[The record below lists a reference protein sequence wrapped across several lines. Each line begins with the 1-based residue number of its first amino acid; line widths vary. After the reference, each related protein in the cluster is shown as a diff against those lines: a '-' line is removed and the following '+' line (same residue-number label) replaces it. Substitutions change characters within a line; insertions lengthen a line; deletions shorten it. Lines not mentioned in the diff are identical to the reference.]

1 MDIAVQEQQTE
12 PTLKELLSVVQTT
25 NFFGLGLQLNIKE
38 YDLNVIEKDNR
49 GDVRKQMRLMFQQ
62 YLRQTVSPSWQEVAT
77 ALNTIGEE
85 KLADM
90 IAKKYGVTVEVLS
103 D

>member
-1 MDIAVQEQQTE
+1 MQEQQTE

-85 KLADM
+85 KLADT

>member
-1 MDIAVQEQQTE
+1 MYTAEQQQQTE

-77 ALNTIGEE
+77 ALNTIGED
-85 KLADM
+85 KLADT
-90 IAKKYGVTVEVLS
+90 IAKKYGVTIEELS

>member
-85 KLADM
+85 KLADT

>member
-1 MDIAVQEQQTE
+1 MQEQQTE